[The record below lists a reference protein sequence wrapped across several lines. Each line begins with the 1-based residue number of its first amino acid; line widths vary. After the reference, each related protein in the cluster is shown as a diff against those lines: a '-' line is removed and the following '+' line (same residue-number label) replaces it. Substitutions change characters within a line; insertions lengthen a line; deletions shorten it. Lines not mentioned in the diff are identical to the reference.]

1 MKEFNE
7 IIKKVGNKEDFFFV
21 QIGSHDGI
29 SGGNDPLHKYIKKYN
44 WSGILVE
51 PVQYLYKEL
60 KKNYEGCGNL
70 VFKNV
75 AISREGEAMKFYSI
89 EKHDNPKNPLWY
101 NQLGSFCKDVILSH
115 RKHIPKFDKYFKE
128 EKIKTITFDSLIK
141 DINQIDLLHIDAEG
155 YDLEIIKSI
164 DFNKTTPSMILYEH
178 KHLKNPTEAVDY
190 LKNLGYE
197 CYSMPADTLAI
208 CGI

>member
-51 PVQYLYKEL
+51 PVRYLYKEL
-60 KKNYEGCGNL
+60 KKNYEGCENL
-70 VFKNV
+70 VFENV
-75 AISREGEAMKFYSI
+75 AISREGETMKFYSI
-89 EKHDNPKNPLWY
+89 EKHDDQKNPFWY

-128 EKIKTITFDSLIK
+128 EEIETITFDSLIK
-141 DINQIDLLHIDAEG
+141 GINQIDLLHIDVEG
-155 YDLEIIKSI
+155 YDLEIIKLSLI
-164 DFNKTTPSMILYEH
+164 HI
-178 KHLKNPTEAVDY
+178 
-190 LKNLGYE
+190 
-197 CYSMPADTLAI
+197 
-208 CGI
+208 